1 MEYLIKIFFCF
12 IIRPVRYLY
21 SENFHHF
28 YFFYFFCNKWIDVLK
43 KKIQARKNKT
53 ASISL
58 ASQTDRS
65 ETYLSIYPVGGG
77 GGHWSN
83 NNTWPTLSTS
93 RQSGT
98 TRREVI
104 LHSHH
109 HVELLP
115 GHSGWL
121 LPTQQSLSGSELH
134 KSALWFHF
142 TTEFYK
148 HNYLKLES

>member
-1 MEYLIKIFFCF
+1 MNWCRKEKN
-12 IIRPVRYLY
+12 P
-21 SENFHHF
+21 ST
-28 YFFYFFCNKWIDVLK
+28 K
-43 KKIQARKNKT
+43 KQN
-53 ASISL
+53 SINQSCITNR
-58 ASQTDRS
+58 QEWD
-65 ETYLSIYPVGGG
+65 LSIYLSSGG

-121 LPTQQSLSGSELH
+121 LPTQQCLSGSEQPFDFILLLNSTSIIIWNLKAKEMLFAHLLFLFDLLH
-134 KSALWFHF
+134 CTLFC
-142 TTEFYK
+142 
-148 HNYLKLES
+148 